1 MKKVFARER
10 SVQLVCCTDELIT
23 EVDRNS
29 WLRCEPCHC
38 DDICPILQL
47 HLVNVDV
54 VNCLIF
60 GHPNPKSCLCQ
71 LNCEQVLFI

>member
-1 MKKVFARER
+1 MKKLFAREG

-23 EVDRNS
+23 EVDRNN
-29 WLRCEPCHC
+29 WLCCEPCHC

-54 VNCLIF
+54 VN
-60 GHPNPKSCLCQ
+60 PKSCLCQ